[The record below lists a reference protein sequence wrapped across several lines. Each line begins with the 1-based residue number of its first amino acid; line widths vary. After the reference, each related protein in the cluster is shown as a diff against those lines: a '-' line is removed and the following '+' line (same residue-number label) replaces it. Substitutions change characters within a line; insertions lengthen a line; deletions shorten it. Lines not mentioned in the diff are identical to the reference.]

1 MVMNSVNTNVQAQIA
16 LQFLNQTTRDL
27 DQAQNRVSTGLR
39 VSSAIDDASSFAIAQ
54 GIRGDLKAYSAVTQ
68 GIANGKGVATIAL
81 AAANSISD
89 LLGDIQAKIV
99 QGMNAANTTAQQSIL
114 NADFQS
120 LTTQIN
126 TFISNAVFNGRNLL
140 SFSSSSV
147 NVIAN
152 IDGTTLTLRSQSA
165 FSVSSMALGAQALTT
180 TVAAYQALS
189 SLALAEAAINLVLG
203 QIGADTRTLSF
214 QDQFVSQ
221 LSDATN
227 VGLGSI
233 VDADMAK
240 ESARLQALQVKQQL
254 GVQTLN
260 IANQR
265 PNILQQLFK

>member
-1 MVMNSVNTNVQAQIA
+1 
-16 LQFLNQTTRDL
+16 
-27 DQAQNRVSTGLR
+27 
-39 VSSAIDDASSFAIAQ
+39 
-54 GIRGDLKAYSAVTQ
+54 
-68 GIANGKGVATIAL
+68 
-81 AAANSISD
+81 
-89 LLGDIQAKIV
+89 
-99 QGMNAANTTAQQSIL
+99 MNAANTTAQQAIL

-140 SFSSSSV
+140 SFASTSV

-165 FSVSSMALGAQALTT
+165 FSVASVSLGSQALSS

-189 SLALAEAAINLVLG
+189 SLALAEAAINVVLG
-203 QIGADTRTLSF
+203 QIGADTRTLNF
-214 QDQFVSQ
+214 QDQFISQ

>member
-1 MVMNSVNTNVQAQIA
+1 MNSVNTNVQAQIA

-27 DQAQNRVSTGLR
+27 DTTQNRVSTGLR

-54 GIRGDLKAYSAVTQ
+54 GIRGDLKAYSAVNQ
-68 GIANGKGVATIAL
+68 GLANGKGLATIAL

-99 QGMNAANTTAQQSIL
+99 QGMNAANTTAQQAIL

-120 LTTQIN
+120 LTAQIN

-165 FSVSSMALGAQALTT
+165 FSVSSMALGAQVLSS
-180 TVAAYQALS
+180 TVASYQALS
-189 SLALAEAAINLVLG
+189 ALALAEAAINVVLG
-203 QIGADTRTLSF
+203 QIGADTRTLNF
-214 QDQFVSQ
+214 QDQFISQ

-240 ESARLQALQVKQQL
+240 ESAKLQALQVKQQL